1 MIELENLT
9 VKNFMSVGQQTQSI
23 NFTSDSLTL
32 VLGSNL
38 DLGGEDTGSRN
49 GTGKCVCINTL
60 VKVRN
65 TLTGEITEITM
76 GELYNNHRKM
86 HQLSDTINRK
96 FIDCVDLQ
104 NLEIETDSGWHPV
117 SKIMKTIPYQ
127 VWNIQTESNKTLECA
142 DDHILFDEN
151 LNEIFVK
158 DIKPFSYIQ
167 TEDGPELVTAVS
179 ISDRKENMFDI
190 TVDSDN
196 HRYYT
201 NGILSHNTTIINS
214 LSYLIYGEALSRIKK
229 ENLINKTNGKGMLV
243 TGAFRVNGV
252 RHRIER
258 GRKPTFLKLYIDD
271 KEHIGK
277 DAEESQGDSRETQK
291 FIENL
296 IGMSHTMFKH
306 IVALN
311 TYTEPFLSLKAADQR
326 EVIEELIGSTMLSTK
341 AESLKLLIKE
351 NKDTIAAEQIKIDS
365 IKHANEG
372 IQRSINS
379 LIAKKDAWNNKQK
392 KDLEEF
398 ATAISELESLD
409 IATEL
414 ESHKLLKLWRENN
427 TQLQNLKKQK
437 ATLDSSL
444 TQADRN
450 VKKYTI
456 ELEKLADNKCPQCDQ
471 ELHNDTHDG
480 LIIATEKN
488 LSDSVDYYNTVNN
501 NIDALIKQIA
511 SIGDIGICPTTFYT
525 TESDAFDHRN
535 QLSNLETAL
544 INCNNETNPYTDQID
559 ELENTALQNISWD
572 KINELTKLK
581 EHQDFLL
588 KLLTNKDSFIRKKI
602 IDQNL
607 AHLNHRLSYY
617 LEKLKLPH
625 LVKFK
630 NDLEVEITDFGKD
643 LDFDNLSRGERN
655 RLILSMSFAFRDVWE
670 SLYQSVNLLFVDE
683 LMDSGLDLAGVEAGL
698 LLLKQMAREGGKN
711 IYLISHKDE
720 LISRV
725 NSILR
730 VVKENS
736 YTSYSNSTEPVG
748 LI

>member
-1 MIELENLT
+1 MNIKFEGMTL
-9 VKNFMSVGQQTQSI
+9 KNFMSVGNQTQSI
-23 NFTSDSLTL
+23 NFKSDFLTL

-38 DLGGEDTGSRN
+38 DLGGDDTGSRN
-49 GTGKCVCINTL
+49 GTGKT
-60 VKVRN
+60 
-65 TLTGEITEITM
+65 TM
-76 GELYNNHRKM
+76 
-86 HQLSDTINRK
+86 
-96 FIDCVDLQ
+96 V
-104 NLEIETDSGWHPV
+104 
-117 SKIMKTIPYQ
+117 
-127 VWNIQTESNKTLECA
+127 
-142 DDHILFDEN
+142 
-151 LNEIFVK
+151 
-158 DIKPFSYIQ
+158 
-167 TEDGPELVTAVS
+167 
-179 ISDRKENMFDI
+179 
-190 TVDSDN
+190 
-196 HRYYT
+196 
-201 NGILSHNTTIINS
+201 NG
-214 LSYLIYGEALSRIKK
+214 LSYLLYGEALSRIKK
-229 ENLINKTNGKGMLV
+229 ENLINKTNGKAMLV
-243 TGAFRVNGV
+243 TGTFYVNGV

-271 KEHIGK
+271 KEHLGQ
-277 DAEESQGDSRETQK
+277 DDEESQGDSRETQK

-341 AESLKLLIKE
+341 AEALKLLIKE
-351 NKDTIAAEQIKIDS
+351 NKDAITAEQIKIDS
-365 IKHANEG
+365 IKNANEG

-379 LIAKKDAWNNKQK
+379 LISKRDAWDKKKDT
-392 KDLEEF
+392 DLMEL
-398 ATAISELESLD
+398 ASAISELEGLD
-409 IATEL
+409 ISTEL
-414 ESHKLLKLWRENN
+414 DSHKKLKLWRENN

-444 TQADRN
+444 SQADRN
-450 VKKYTI
+450 VKKYTL
-456 ELEKLADNKCPQCDQ
+456 ELEKLANNKCPQCEQ
-471 ELHNDTHDG
+471 NLHTDTHSE
-480 LIIATEKN
+480 LISTAEKN
-488 LSDSVDYYNTVNN
+488 LSNSVDFYNTVKN
-501 NIDALIKQIA
+501 NIDNLIKQIA
-511 SIGDIGICPTTFYT
+511 DIGDIGACPTTFYS
-525 TESDAFDHRN
+525 TEAEAFDHKN

-544 INCNNETNPYTDQID
+544 INCNNENNPYTEQIE
-559 ELENTALQNISWD
+559 ELEKTALQTISWD
-572 KINELTKLK
+572 KINELTKIK

-683 LMDSGLDLAGVEAGL
+683 LMDSGMDSAGVESGL
-698 LLLKQMAREGGKN
+698 RLLKHLAREGSKN

-720 LISRV
+720 LVSRV
-725 NSILR
+725 DSILR
-730 VVKENS
+730 VIKENGF
-736 YTSYSNSTEPVG
+736 TSYSNSTEPVG
-748 LI
+748 LV